1 MFFRRRKALYIDLTD
16 SRMASIFKIGVCV
29 GRGAAARRR
38 AGRFCLTCPT
48 GAGKTHR
55 VWEEQICHLCRSPV
69 RKSRR
74 FYQ

>member
-1 MFFRRRKALYIDLTD
+1 MAILQVEHLTKDYGGGKGIFDL
-16 SRMASIFKIGVCV
+16 SFSIEKGEVFGFL
-29 GRGAAARRR
+29 G
-38 AGRFCLTCPT
+38 PT